1 MSNVRNAWQNKNWF
15 KNKTRKNISG
25 NRWFH
30 EIFPRYWE
38 GCFHE
43 MKEKNWKHFS
53 IRQSMVSRNFF
64 SNKKKLGKISTFAE
78 RSVERN
84 MNLLS
89 FEQCGKTQNSLTKQ
103 IFREIIF
110 IVSSLSNVLFSRNF
124 CQNTLYLTWE
134 HSVEKYYKTRSRF
147 LRENQH
153 FFCEINVLLIKSVL
167 RNISWKQVTLHMVE
181 IPHVTL
187 NIFLFVKLREI
198 NCYHNSCEIF
208 HQGETLIQFS
218 FSRNFCRIKE
228 WSKKLRD
235 MFSRD
240 FCKEKEWLIL
250 HVFQLRIASIIGHLT
265 NNKQKTT
272 TPRTL
277 LSAFVQDNFSFLMG

>member
-1 MSNVRNAWQNKNWF
+1 MVQKQNTKKYF
-15 KNKTRKNISG
+15 RESV
-25 NRWFH
+25 
-30 EIFPRYWE
+30 
-38 GCFHE
+38 
-43 MKEKNWKHFS
+43 
-53 IRQSMVSRNFF
+53 VSRNISKILGGLFSRNEGKKLETFQYKAIYGFTKFF
-64 SNKKKLGKISTFAE
+64 FKQKKLGKISTFAE

-103 IFREIIF
+103 IFREIFF

-198 NCYHNSCEIF
+198 NCYHNSYEIF